1 MSRSYCLQ
9 FFLQVDYVHDKF
21 SKLIALYREKD
32 AINKFI
38 EAILE
43 EYNYHKKVIKKHF
56 NKNLLMSAKDEE
68 RFRLISAGYV
78 INYLL

>member
-43 EYNYHKKVIKKHF
+43 EYNYRKKQHF

>member
-9 FFLQVDYVHDKF
+9 FFLQVDHVDDKF

-43 EYNYHKKVIKKHF
+43 EYNYRKK
-56 NKNLLMSAKDEE
+56 SDEKA
-68 RFRLISAGYV
+68 F
-78 INYLL
+78 